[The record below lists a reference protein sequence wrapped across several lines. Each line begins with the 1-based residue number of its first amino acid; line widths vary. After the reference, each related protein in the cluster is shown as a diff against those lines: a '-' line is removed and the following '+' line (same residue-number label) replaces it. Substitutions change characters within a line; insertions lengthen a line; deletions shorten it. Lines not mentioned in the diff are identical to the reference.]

1 MWLLICTLAI
11 IYVEG
16 TALEYLWTYASQ
28 RFKMSAH
35 LDGDKKKN
43 HVSINTRSKEHF
55 NLLININYLLFIVAY
70 ALKMVYVADFF
81 LKCIVL

>member
-35 LDGDKKKN
+35 LDGDKKRIM
-43 HVSINTRSKEHF
+43 S
-55 NLLININYLLFIVAY
+55 LLILGAKNTLT
-70 ALKMVYVADFF
+70 
-81 LKCIVL
+81 C